1 MALEKFIP
9 TWPYPR
15 KIIQKPLGSMS
26 DETNNRHTTVLPKKK
41 RYMTLAVQVL
51 RLPSKCRAKDILS
64 TCQILPDYRAGFK
77 VSI

>member
-41 RYMTLAVQVL
+41 IYDTG
-51 RLPSKCRAKDILS
+51 
-64 TCQILPDYRAGFK
+64 RAGIEIAIEMQSQRHSFNMSDSARLQSR
-77 VSI
+77 V

>member
-41 RYMTLAVQVL
+41 
-51 RLPSKCRAKDILS
+51 DI
-64 TCQILPDYRAGFK
+64 
-77 VSI
+77 